1 MEVSLVGRPGEAVQ
15 RGGTVILAFESAQP
29 PRLAEFPPL
38 PERTVRYV
46 VYIAA
51 KQWRGVAPEMENPEN
66 VLGVTGYCFYDAE
79 TRSIAVLA
87 RKVEARNERARK

>member
-1 MEVSLVGRPGEAVQ
+1 MEASLLGHPGEAVQ
-15 RGGTVILAFESAQP
+15 RGSTVILAFESTQP
-29 PRLAEFPPL
+29 PRLAGFPPL

-46 VYIAA
+46 VYLAA
-51 KQWRGVAPEMENPEN
+51 KHWRRVAPELEQPGK
-66 VLGVTGYCFYDAE
+66 VFSVTGPCFYDAE